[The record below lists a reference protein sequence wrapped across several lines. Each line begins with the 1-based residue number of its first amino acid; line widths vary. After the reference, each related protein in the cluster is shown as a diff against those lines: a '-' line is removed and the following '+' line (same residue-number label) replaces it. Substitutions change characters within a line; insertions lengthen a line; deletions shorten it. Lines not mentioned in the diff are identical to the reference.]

1 MSDPTRERYVVF
13 RDLAIFQVK
22 LFLEGLKDIVVSQV
36 SIGAAALD
44 LLFPTGRRGQ
54 RFYAV
59 MRAAERF
66 DNWLSLYS
74 ASQAAADNEDGLF
87 GESRAG
93 SDSLLGKLE
102 EIVVGRREPPV
113 EEDAYERATA

>member
-1 MSDPTRERYVVF
+1 MNDPSRDRYVVF
-13 RDLAIFQVK
+13 RDLAIFQIK
-22 LFLEGLKDIVVSQV
+22 LFLEGLKDILVSQL

-66 DNWLSLYS
+66 DNWLSLYG
-74 ASQAAADNEDGLF
+74 ATERAAESDDGLF
-87 GESRAG
+87 GVSRAG
-93 SDSLLGKLE
+93 SDSMLGKLE
-102 EIVVGRREPPV
+102 EIVIGRRETS
-113 EEDAYERATA
+113 EDERFEGAAA